1 MIYDLNEIANLP
13 DTFSLEDLRV
23 VCHIS
28 KRTARYY
35 LRAGLIPCEIS
46 EKKTH
51 CYTIRKQDLL
61 DALKE
66 YQKQPC
72 KFAIPKALNDEKRQR
87 QEALKMMVEQRILS
101 INCLPEKDL
110 KSTTLKKYYQKRLE
124 SCRDMLNPPDI
135 ESITGYPRKV
145 VRRWCVEDKL
155 HCIMLDY
162 RIWVKKKDMLS
173 FLCSGEYN
181 SIMRKSQTHLDDI
194 HEIYRKIHRGG

>member
-46 EKKTH
+46 DKKTH

-66 YQKQPC
+66 YQSRATSRTL
-72 KFAIPKALNDEKRQR
+72 FRR
-87 QEALKMMVEQRILS
+87 FLS
-101 INCLPEKDL
+101 A
-110 KSTTLKKYYQKRLE
+110 
-124 SCRDMLNPPDI
+124 
-135 ESITGYPRKV
+135 TGCARSAFTICATPARV
-145 VRRWCVEDKL
+145 
-155 HCIMLDY
+155 
-162 RIWVKKKDMLS
+162 
-173 FLCSGEYN
+173 
-181 SIMRKSQTHLDDI
+181 
-194 HEIYRKIHRGG
+194 

>member
-1 MIYDLNEIANLP
+1 MIYDLNEIAMLP

-51 CYTIRKQDLL
+51 CYTIRKEDLL

-87 QEALKMMVEQRILS
+87 QEALKNDGGTADTIHQLSARKGSQIHHTQKILS
-101 INCLPEKDL
+101 KEVG
-110 KSTTLKKYYQKRLE
+110 E
-124 SCRDMLNPPDI
+124 
-135 ESITGYPRKV
+135 
-145 VRRWCVEDKL
+145 
-155 HCIMLDY
+155 
-162 RIWVKKKDMLS
+162 LS
-173 FLCSGEYN
+173 
-181 SIMRKSQTHLDDI
+181 
-194 HEIYRKIHRGG
+194 